1 MPIRI
6 SFGAA
11 LAVSAALAAVIAFGI
26 LLVPANAQ
34 MTNDMRATAFRF
46 KVQLENYPPPNEA
59 QIKTLLEGAKAEP
72 QGSGL
77 ILMTEAWLKTFSTNG
92 ILEFQVHSPRCL
104 LDVVQRTVNS
114 TGLLEIIQT
123 GENGFSVQ
131 AQGFLLQT
139 NSTLLLSNRVQT
151 VIRSTRGKSPLL

>member
-11 LAVSAALAAVIAFGI
+11 LALSAALMAMVACGI
-26 LLVPANAQ
+26 LLTTANAQ
-34 MTNDMRATAFRF
+34 PVNDTHATAFRF
-46 KVQLENYPPPNEA
+46 KVQLENYPPPDQA

-77 ILMTEAWLKTFSTNG
+77 ILMTEAWLKTFRTNG

-104 LDVVQRTVNS
+104 LDVVQRTVSS

-123 GENGFSVQ
+123 GENGFSVK
-131 AQGFLLQT
+131 AEGFLLQT
-139 NSTLLLSNRVQT
+139 NSTLILSNRVHT
-151 VIRSTRGKSPLL
+151 VIRNSRGKSPLL